1 MYVVWSSAEFWRWSG
16 KWAESDGKYNE
27 ENSEADDKLIKVFLL
42 GFFVFK
48 VIPLKK
54 QYVCYLISIF

>member
-16 KWAESDGKYNE
+16 KWTKSDGRYNE
-27 ENSEADDKLIKVFLL
+27 ENLEADDKLIKVFLL

-48 VIPLKK
+48 VIQFKK
-54 QYVCYLISIF
+54 